1 MDRDFGRGGA
11 SDFGGSG
18 HAIEHGNS
26 DNGDEG
32 FFEIPDGFPS
42 LMTLGAGF
50 ESMKIPRYKKRYT
63 ASPSVQS
70 LWSLAALSKNF
81 WD

>member
-11 SDFGGSG
+11 SDFGGG

-50 ESMKIPRYKKRYT
+50 ESMKIPRYKKRNSNFPQFKAWGGY
-63 ASPSVQS
+63 
-70 LWSLAALSKNF
+70 LSMNF
-81 WD
+81 VD